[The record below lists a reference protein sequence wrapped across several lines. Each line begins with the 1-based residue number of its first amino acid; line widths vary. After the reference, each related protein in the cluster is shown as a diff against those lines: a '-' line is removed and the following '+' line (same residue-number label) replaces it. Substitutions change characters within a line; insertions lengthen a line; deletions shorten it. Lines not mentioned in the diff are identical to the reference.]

1 MQALLDYLPQ
11 IMSMLVTAGAI
22 YGGIRADMRGLKD
35 GVKKAQESADKAHTR
50 LDSHLEHSR
59 S

>member
-1 MQALLDYLPQ
+1 MQPLLDYLPQ
-11 IMSMLVTAGAI
+11 IVPMLVTAGAI
-22 YGGIRADMRGLKD
+22 YGGIRADMRGLRE
-35 GVKKAQESADKAHTR
+35 GVKKAQDSADKAHTR